1 MKKVYMKPTMQVVK
15 IQQTMQIL
23 AGSPQSVEVFDDDE
37 IIDEGAVW

>member
-23 AGSPQSVEVFDDDE
+23 AGSPQSVPVYDDDV
-37 IIDEGAVW
+37 IIDEQFVW